1 MERITVDLIS
11 SKEFSFEAK
20 GYNRQEVDNFLDDIC
35 EELERM
41 DKEIAELRQKTTAV
55 YQAPAAP
62 AASGVTEEQEQS
74 FREVLESAVQV
85 KNDTIRNGFVVFVG
99 VDIASE
105 HLKARRLVLL
115 QKRRARIADKNGIRH
130 DCLHRLMQKTGL
142 RAVAFIDEDGEIAL
156 DLESGRK
163 RCL

>member
-1 MERITVDLIS
+1 MEKITVEVIAHKEFTIS
-11 SKEFSFEAK
+11 SK
-20 GYNRQEVDNFLDDIC
+20 GYNQTEVDNFLDDIC

-85 KNDTIRNGFVVFVG
+85 KNDTIRKAREDAEAIRAKAEREAAERLDGL
-99 VDIASE
+99 SE
-105 HLKARRLVLL
+105 EKETLTKEVAELKAVATEYRAKFEVLL
-115 QKRRARIADKNGIRH
+115 QAQQEALEKA
-130 DCLHRLMQKTGL
+130 TGL
-142 RAVAFIDEDGEIAL
+142 FEEQ
-156 DLESGRK
+156 
-163 RCL
+163 